1 MQSTTARPSATS
13 IKEISV
19 RQIIRKRNAATKRLD
34 RMLPPRILL
43 TGLAVVSCLGAASA
57 QKAAPAGTE
66 EIRAQIVPLHSAILS
81 SEMAGRIDGIAS
93 RAGDRFK
100 KGDVLVTF
108 DCAIPRA
115 QLGRAQAVVTQ
126 AARTFEINRRAVE
139 QKSTGQLELDIAAAE
154 VLKAKADL
162 AIAEAV
168 VSRCTI
174 TAPFAGVTVA
184 QKAHEFEYAA
194 PGQPLL
200 DVLDDHALEI
210 ELNAPTRWLGAL
222 RPGAAFQV
230 RIDETGK
237 MYSGRISRLGARV
250 DPTTQSVKAIGDI
263 SGDASDLMTGMNGRV
278 SLAP

>member
-1 MQSTTARPSATS
+1 MRH
-13 IKEISV
+13 
-19 RQIIRKRNAATKRLD
+19 IIRKHNAAAKRLD
-34 RMLPPRILL
+34 RRLPPPVLL
-43 TGLAVVSCLGAASA
+43 MSLAMVSCLGAASA
-57 QKAAPAGTE
+57 QKAVPAGTE
-66 EIRAQIVPLHSAILS
+66 EIRAQIVPLHSATLS
-81 SEMAGRIDGIAS
+81 SEMAGRIDGIAT

-108 DCAIPRA
+108 DCAMPRA

-162 AIAEAV
+162 AIAEAAA
-168 VSRCTI
+168 SRCSV

-200 DVLDDHALEI
+200 DVLDDHVLEI
-210 ELNAPTRWLGAL
+210 ELTAPARSVGAL
-222 RPGAAFQV
+222 RPGAPFQV

-237 MYSGRISRLGARV
+237 IYSGRISRLGARV
-250 DPTTQSVKAIGDI
+250 DPATQSVKAIGDI